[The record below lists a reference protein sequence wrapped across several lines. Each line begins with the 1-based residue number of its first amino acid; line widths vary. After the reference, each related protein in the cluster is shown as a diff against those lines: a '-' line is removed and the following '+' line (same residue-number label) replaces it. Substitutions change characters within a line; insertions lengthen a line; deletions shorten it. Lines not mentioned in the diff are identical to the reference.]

1 MDEHMK
7 ELNNEVFMCPDC
19 ELYHN
24 SIEELQDHMLAHQF
38 EQGSEE
44 SESDSNSNL
53 DNTDQD
59 VQVSREELMGA
70 LNKLFGNI

>member
-1 MDEHMK
+1 
-7 ELNNEVFMCPDC
+7 
-19 ELYHN
+19 
-24 SIEELQDHMLAHQF
+24 MLAHQF

-44 SESDSNSNL
+44 SESNSNSNL